1 MNFLAHLHL
10 VYDDDDLMLG
20 ALLGDFVR
28 GRRALWSWP
37 AGIRKGIKV
46 HRRIDKLTDQSP
58 EFRKLQKQF
67 PKPFRRYSGII
78 IDLAFD
84 HELARNWSD
93 YSTISLS
100 DFDLKVRELLAGHSG
115 NLPAE
120 LTGFM
125 SYADRRGLFE
135 AYQDESEVLRSLAG
149 IGKRFKRS
157 NPLHR
162 VEEIW
167 PDVKPLTTQA
177 FPGFYASLQEQVQ
190 SLLNPRSTITG
201 S

>member
-10 VYDDDDLMLG
+10 VRYDDDLMLG

-37 AGIRKGIKV
+37 PGIRAGIRA
-46 HRRIDKLTDQSP
+46 HRKIDKLTDQTP
-58 EFRKLQKQF
+58 QFKALQKQF
-67 PKPFRRYSGII
+67 SRPFRRYSGII

-84 HELARNWSD
+84 HELAAHWSD
-93 YSTISLS
+93 YSSTTLAE
-100 DFDLKVRELLAGHSG
+100 FDRRVRSMLDRHTGQLPDELV
-115 NLPAE
+115 
-120 LTGFM
+120 GFM
-125 SYADRRGLFE
+125 AYADRRGLFE
-135 AYQDESEVLRSLAG
+135 AYRDEQEVLHSLAG

-162 VEEIW
+162 VSEIW
-167 PDVKPLTTQA
+167 PEFKPLAAEAFRSFYPEMQA
-177 FPGFYASLQEQVQ
+177 RVQ
-190 SLLNPRSTITG
+190 SLLKPRSTITG

>member
-10 VYDDDDLMLG
+10 VNGDKDLMLG

-28 GRRALWSWP
+28 GRRELWTWP
-37 AGIRKGIKV
+37 KEVRLGIKL
-46 HRRIDKLTDQSP
+46 HRKIDKLTDQAP

-67 PKPFRRYSGII
+67 TTPFRRYSGII

-84 HELARNWSD
+84 HQLAIHWDR
-93 YSTISLS
+93 YSNVSLPE
-100 DFDLKVRELLAGHSG
+100 FDRQVRRMLEPHAHR
-115 NLPAE
+115 LPGD
-120 LTGFM
+120 LTRFM
-125 SYADRRGLFE
+125 AYADRRGLFE
-135 AYQDESEVLRSLAG
+135 AYRNESEVLYSLAG
-149 IGKRFKRS
+149 IGRRFKRA

-167 PDVKPLTTQA
+167 PETKAQA
-177 FPGFYASLQEQVQ
+177 EVAFAVFYPAMQEKVQ
-190 SLLNPRSTITG
+190 SLLKSTSTRTG